1 MVYRWQCR
9 QCSYTVF
16 SPNEP
21 ATAETVKSHLMEHYS
36 GQLAKEDFRVR
47 WECPYCDQA
56 GQSHDAEDG
65 VTRFKSHLFSH
76 VEPLMEAGS
85 HVAEAINGTG
95 TVLVKSPLDSSGA
108 DNARVH
114 LLSPGDI
121 LLIVTTT
128 PVARLRLLNERL
140 SEWPAWTIVLTTKPD
155 PLAGVDDLDLD
166 TVPLEIIQL
175 DKRLGL
181 RDLGETISRVVSEQ
195 NTTNSRLAFEFDIMS
210 EIIDKF
216 EMKTVFRFLHVLMN
230 RLENVGAL
238 CHFFINPQ
246 TQSAS
251 TINMFDG
258 LFDISMTVHGQRFVV
273 DADAG

>member
-16 SPNEP
+16 SANES

-36 GQLAKEDFRVR
+36 GQLTKEDFRVG
-47 WECPYCDQA
+47 WECPYCDQT
-56 GQSHDAEDG
+56 GQSHDVEDG

-85 HVAEAINGTG
+85 HVAEDINGTG
-95 TVLVKSPLDSSGA
+95 NILVQSPLNSSGA

-155 PLAGVDDLDLD
+155 PLAGVEDLDLD
-166 TVPLEIIQL
+166 TIPLEIIQL

-181 RDLGETISRVVSEQ
+181 RDLGETISRVISEQ
-195 NTTNSRLAFEFDIMS
+195 NTTNSKLAFEFDIMS

-216 EMKTVFRFLHVLMN
+216 EMKTVFRFLHILTN
-230 RLENVGAL
+230 RLENAGTL
-238 CHFFINPQ
+238 SHFFINPQ

-251 TINMFDG
+251 TINMFDD

-273 DADAG
+273 ESGAG